1 MGNKGLLI
9 VLSGPSGTG
18 KGTICSAYLKRNPG
32 AILSV
37 SVTTRKPRPGEKE
50 GVNYYYTDKKSFEK
64 MVDENRFLE
73 YAQVYGNYY
82 GTPRD
87 FVEKKIAS
95 GYDVILEIDIQG
107 ALQVKEKFPEGVFV
121 FIIPPSMDE
130 LKRRIVKRGTESA
143 EAIYTRFQSAYQE
156 LNYMAQYN
164 YVVVNDTVDEA
175 VRKLEAI
182 VLAEKCRVARN
193 KGLYLGQ

>member
-1 MGNKGLLI
+1 MK
-9 VLSGPSGTG
+9 
-18 KGTICSAYLKRNPG
+18 
-32 AILSV
+32 
-37 SVTTRKPRPGEKE
+37 
-50 GVNYYYTDKKSFEK
+50 TD
-64 MVDENRFLE
+64 L
-73 YAQVYGNYY
+73 
-82 GTPRD
+82 
-87 FVEKKIAS
+87 
-95 GYDVILEIDIQG
+95 QG